1 MLRDIT
7 IGQYFPGNS
16 IVHKMDP
23 RAKIIVGLIYI
34 FILFAAS
41 NFLSLLSGVAFIIGA
56 IILSGV
62 SLKLLK
68 KSIDPM
74 IPLLGISLIFN
85 IFLTDG
91 NVLWKIGF
99 LKITD
104 RGVWAAIFM
113 CIRLVCLVIGT
124 YIFTY
129 TTSIMQI
136 THGLEQLLNPL
147 NKLNFPVQEIA
158 MTMTIALR
166 FIPTLVEEADK
177 IISAQK
183 ARGADM
189 DSGSIIKRVKS
200 RIPILIPLFMASFQR
215 ADELTLAMSCRCY
228 DSKSTR
234 TYLEKLKYKK
244 YDLFLFITTGV
255 TGALV
260 IYINTIIPKVFY

>member
-7 IGQYFPGNS
+7 AGQYFQGNS

-23 RAKIIVGLIYI
+23 RTKIIVGLIYI
-34 FILFAAS
+34 FVLFIAS
-41 NFLSLLSGVAFIIGA
+41 NFFSLLLGVIFIFGTV
-56 IILSGV
+56 ILSGV
-62 SLKLLK
+62 SLTLLK
-68 KSIDPM
+68 KSIGPV

-85 IFLTDG
+85 IFFTDG
-91 NVLWKIGF
+91 AVLWKLGI

-104 RGVWAAIFM
+104 RGIWAAVFM

-136 THGLEQLLNPL
+136 THGLEQLLKPL
-147 NKLNFPVQEIA
+147 NKINFPVQEIA

-189 DSGSIIKRVKS
+189 DSGSVIKRVKS

-228 DSKSTR
+228 DSGNTR
-234 TYLEKLKYKK
+234 TYLEKLEFKR
-244 YDLFLFITTGV
+244 YDFFAFFCIAIIGI
-255 TGALV
+255 LV
-260 IYINTIIPKVFY
+260 IYIDTRIPKVFY

>member
-23 RAKIIVGLIYI
+23 RAKILVGLIYI

-41 NFLSLLSGVAFIIGA
+41 NFLSLLSGVVFIVGA
-56 IILSGV
+56 VILSGV

-91 NVLWKIGF
+91 NV
-99 LKITD
+99 
-104 RGVWAAIFM
+104 
-113 CIRLVCLVIGT
+113 
-124 YIFTY
+124 
-129 TTSIMQI
+129 
-136 THGLEQLLNPL
+136 LEQLLNPL

-228 DSKSTR
+228 DGGNTR

-244 YDLFLFITTGV
+244 YDLFLFICTGV

>member
-7 IGQYFPGNS
+7 VGQYFPGNS

-23 RAKIIVGLIYI
+23 RTKIIVGLIYI
-34 FILFAAS
+34 FVLFIAS
-41 NFLSLLSGVAFIIGA
+41 NFFSLLLGVIFIFGTV
-56 IILSGV
+56 ILSGV
-62 SLKLLK
+62 SLTLLK
-68 KSIDPM
+68 KSIDPV
-74 IPLLGISLIFN
+74 IPLVGISLIFN
-85 IFLTDG
+85 IFFTDG
-91 NVLWKIGF
+91 DVLWKLGI

-104 RGVWAAIFM
+104 RGVWAAVFM
-113 CIRLVCLVIGT
+113 CIRLICLVIGT

-147 NKLNFPVQEIA
+147 NKINFPVQEIA

-166 FIPTLVEEADK
+166 FIPTLIEEADK

-183 ARGADM
+183 SRGADM
-189 DSGSIIKRVKS
+189 DSGSVIKRVKS

-228 DSKSTR
+228 DSGNPR
-234 TYLEKLKYKK
+234 TYLEKLEYKR
-244 YDLFLFITTGV
+244 YDFFAFFCIAIIGI
-255 TGALV
+255 LV
-260 IYINTIIPKVFY
+260 IYIDTRIPKVFY